1 MKNLIEGGVKGL
13 LAISYW
19 VVAIL
24 QFFGIYALFS
34 DVWDWNWFFAFFAAL
49 ITCGIPVL
57 GTILGVYGAHEGWG
71 WSWLA
76 SLALYLWPFILVAVF
91 GLCSFLFGKR

>member
-1 MKNLIEGGVKGL
+1 MKNLVAGGATGL
-13 LAISYW
+13 LFIAYW
-19 VVAIL
+19 TVAVL

-34 DVWDWNWFFAFFAAL
+34 NVWDWNGFFAFIAAF

-71 WSWLA
+71 WGWLA
-76 SLALYLWPFILVAVF
+76 SLALYLWPFILVAILSL
-91 GLCSFLFGKR
+91 GSFLSGKR